1 MKFCSHISEA
11 SVLYLLWTSSIITGS
26 RCWIHFFLPF
36 SKGQGNMKLQK
47 SSSLCHIGVSP
58 EGNMAMVFLMPF
70 FSPCR
75 FSTQSL
81 AHLVTAH
88 TVTHSRIAPSEKLLL
103 MNINSTWKGSS
114 HRSAHV
120 MSRGAVLQCLAS
132 PWAHSPGHT
141 HAWLLLY
148 SKYRK
153 KVFSV
158 IKHPY

>member
-1 MKFCSHISEA
+1 
-11 SVLYLLWTSSIITGS
+11 
-26 RCWIHFFLPF
+26 
-36 SKGQGNMKLQK
+36 MKLQK

-103 MNINSTWKGSS
+103 MNINST
-114 HRSAHV
+114 
-120 MSRGAVLQCLAS
+120 
-132 PWAHSPGHT
+132 
-141 HAWLLLY
+141 
-148 SKYRK
+148 
-153 KVFSV
+153 
-158 IKHPY
+158 